1 MTVAVR
7 EVVGSRSPKTLP
19 MQYVNSPF
27 LQLLRV
33 AMPCTERANVPNSQ
47 AIWGKARQYQFFA
60 HYTSDIQ
67 ESEQRNMWVARV
79 RDASPKEKSPKQGV
93 GGGQDLTQRVPNFFS
108 MLILHI

>member
-1 MTVAVR
+1 
-7 EVVGSRSPKTLP
+7 

-67 ESEQRNMWVARV
+67 ESEQRNMLGTPAQKKRVLNRGWV
-79 RDASPKEKSPKQGV
+79 GV
-93 GGGQDLTQRVPNFFS
+93 KT
-108 MLILHI
+108 